1 MNPVRV
7 TFFLTIKRIK
17 INTSGLFIKVLA
29 VADKSEINLDS
40 QRNGNRIPIANG
52 TESENLISE
61 IIKGDRPSIL
71 NKQNF
76 I

>member
-17 INTSGLFIKVLA
+17 INTYGLFIKVLA

-40 QRNGNRIPIANG
+40 QRNGNRILIANG

-71 NKQNF
+71 NNQNF